1 MKKIECIIRSEKLDD
16 VRSALRKTGIG
27 GLTITKIEGFGK
39 QRAIGRGSVD
49 KIKVEVYVDDFQA
62 DSIVEIMIKAARTGD
77 IGDGKIAIIHLED
90 IYKIRTGEKGPK
102 AI

>member
-1 MKKIECIIRSEKLDD
+1 MKKLECLIRPEKLDD

-27 GLTITKIEGFGK
+27 GMTITSIEGFGK
-39 QRAIGRGSVD
+39 QRAIGRGSVS

-62 DSIVEIMIKAARTGD
+62 NSIVEIIMKAAHTGNT
-77 IGDGKIAIIHLED
+77 GDGKIAIIPLED
-90 IYKIRTGEKGPK
+90 IHRIRTGEKGPR